1 MSDTQP
7 DSIEYLYGEITKVD
21 EDKRLVEGFI
31 SSDQVDLGGHIID
44 PDYLKR
50 TLPGWVADWG
60 NVREMHDVHRAVGTV
75 TELDLTKS
83 VGPWVRTSVVDDAAW
98 GKVKSGVYK
107 GYSVGIKNPVI
118 VRDSEAPKGR
128 VVGGDLLE
136 ISLVDRPANPAA
148 RFTLFKAATSGSGL
162 RDEQRG
168 VVIDYEQPA
177 PAPRT
182 DDDFIKAAII
192 ANNALQ
198 GDPKMIAGIEELG
211 LSAQVADVAKRD
223 FSTAERES
231 AADSGAAL
239 PDGSYPIK
247 TVGDLRNAVKAYGR
261 AKDKAAAKAHIMK
274 RARALNATNE
284 LPDDWIGKVA
294 MEPEV
299 TSALEPELAKARTV
313 KAADTHPTRGVH
325 NHHHSHAN
333 YAGGAS
339 HTHAH
344 MHDEDDVHDHPHL
357 NGKDARI
364 LTPEERSEA
373 RDMQRAG
380 SMYATATP
388 DFTSATAPTVAKG
401 APDFNA
407 PLQAQTL
414 RPARDAE
421 IDQLQM
427 QLREIQSR
435 MAALAGQT
443 DQDMDGDIDT
453 STTAAQPESNTKSP
467 AADFAALTSRA
478 SLAPPK
484 LGLSVA
490 DSDVAATPTT
500 DLGTLV
506 PDLAKSLSE
515 MISTRITEEFAR
527 LRAELPAKTVEE
539 LAGVTADIA
548 KRAQTNAALTAD
560 LAGATTAFAQKMTDA
575 QATAKRLEE
584 ELERVKRIAQPVKGQ
599 TAHVV
604 PVEKTI
610 GSEVYAGTAP
620 DIAAAAPRGMSFE
633 ELVSKARDLKD
644 EGARKWLAGEIY
656 RIQLDKQNAGR

>member
-1 MSDTQP
+1 MNDTKP
-7 DSIEYLYGEITKVD
+7 DNIEYLYGEITKVD

-168 VVIDYEQPA
+168 VVIDYEQPT

-182 DDDFIKAAII
+182 DDDFVKAAII

-198 GDPKMIAGIEELG
+198 GDPKMLAGITELG
-211 LSAQVADVAKRD
+211 LSAQVADLAKRD
-223 FSTAERES
+223 FSTAEREQLAS
-231 AADSGAAL
+231 EGKAES
-239 PDGSYPIK
+239 DGSYPIE
-247 TVGDLRNAVKAYGR
+247 TVKDLKNAIKRWGTGGAKAS
-261 AKDKAAAKAHIMK
+261 DKAWIIK
-274 RARALNATNE
+274 RAHALGATSE
-284 LPDDWIGKVA
+284 LPDNWIGKTVT
-294 MEPEV
+294 PEV

-313 KAADTHPTRGVH
+313 KAADTHPTHGVH
-325 NHHHSHAN
+325 NHTHVHS
-333 YAGGAS
+333 GTGTS

-357 NGKDARI
+357 NGKDARV

-373 RDMQRAG
+373 RDMQRTG

-388 DFTSATAPTVAKG
+388 DLTSATAPTVAKG

-435 MAALAGQT
+435 MAVLAGQT

-467 AADFAALTSRA
+467 AADFAALTRTA
-478 SLAPPK
+478 SLTPPK

-490 DSDVAATPTT
+490 DPDVAATPVA
-500 DLGTLV
+500 DLGALV
-506 PDLAKSLSE
+506 PDLAKSLSD

-527 LRAELPAKTVEE
+527 LRAELPVKTVEE

-548 KRAQTNAALTAD
+548 KRAQANAALTAD

-610 GSEVYAGTAP
+610 GSEVYASTAP
-620 DIAAAAPRGMSFE
+620 DVAAAAPRGMSFE